1 MKDRKSL
8 SRPDRRSFLGLSFA
22 SAGVGMLKWKHAHAQ
37 SSQRRKFKLGTV
49 TYNLARDWS
58 LDELIEMCERTG
70 FDGVELRSTHRH
82 GVEPDISDQ
91 KRAEVRQRFAATE
104 VKLVCLGSACEFH
117 SDDPSEVRENIELA
131 KRFVDLAADV
141 GAPGV
146 KVRPNGIPE
155 TMTVDETL
163 EQIAES
169 LSEVGEHARTSGVGI
184 WVEVHGRRTSHPPY
198 IHRIME
204 LCNDPLV
211 GVTWNCNSAD
221 LQDGRVEPYFNLLQP
236 YIRNVHI
243 HDLYEE
249 YPYATVFRLLQ
260 ETGYEG
266 YTLAE
271 IPEVEG
277 NAERFMHYYRMA
289 WEYLSSDVT

>member
-1 MKDRKSL
+1 MKDRKPFSQ
-8 SRPDRRSFLGLSFA
+8 PTRRRFLGVSLA
-22 SAGVGMLKWKHAHAQ
+22 SAGASMLPMSYAQ
-37 SSQRRKFKLGTV
+37 SSSSQESSFKLGTV
-49 TYNLARDWS
+49 TYNLAKDWS
-58 LDELIEMCERTG
+58 LDHLIEMCEKTG
-70 FDGVELRSTHRH
+70 FDGVELRSTHQH
-82 GVEPDISDQ
+82 GVEPDISPQ
-91 KRAEVRQRFAATE
+91 QRAAVRQRFADSD

-117 SDDPSEVRENIELA
+117 SDDPEEVRENIELA
-131 KRFVDLAADV
+131 KKFVDLAADV
-141 GAPGV
+141 KATGV

-155 TMTVDETL
+155 SKTVDETL

-169 LSEVGEHARTSGVGI
+169 LAEVGEHARSSGVGI

-198 IHRIME
+198 MHRIME

-221 LQDGRVEPYFNLLQP
+221 LQNGRVEPYFELLQP

-249 YPYATVFRLLQ
+249 YPYATVFRLLK
-260 ETGYEG
+260 EAGYNG

-271 IPEVEG
+271 LPAVEG
-277 NAERFMHYYRMA
+277 DAERFMHYYRMA
-289 WEYLSSDVT
+289 WEYLTSSIA